1 MQKEAEVILKV
12 NSKQAEEKFRTLE
25 EKAKSLRSKLADAF
39 RSGDT
44 RGIDDINK
52 ELKKV
57 NREIDRM
64 RTNAANIKAAMVR
77 LDQASPKELKRTIR
91 LINDE
96 LNSGRVARGSEEW
109 TAYIAK
115 LKEVKAELAEVNA
128 EMRADDK
135 EKSLLDK
142 IKDGLGNW
150 GLSAATGAAAI
161 TGIVVA
167 GKKALQAYAD
177 MEAEEANVRKFTGM
191 TAEEV
196 AALNEEFKKIDTRTP
211 REELNKLAQEAGRL
225 GKTAPEDVLGFV
237 KAGDQINIA
246 LDDLGENAVLTLS
259 KLTGIF
265 GDEAKYGTEQSLLK
279 VGSVINDLSQNC
291 SASAPY
297 LAEFSSRLGGI
308 AAQSKMSISQVMAF
322 GAVLD
327 TNNLNVEASATAVG
341 QLITAIYK
349 EPAKIAKAAGM
360 DVTKF
365 SQMVKT
371 DMNGALIAL
380 FEQLNKFGGMQN
392 LATVFDS
399 MGTDGAR
406 AIPVLTA
413 LAGHIDEL
421 KAQQEAA
428 SEAFREGTSV
438 SKEAAIQNNT
448 VQAQLDKAKNNIHE
462 LVVSLGEK
470 LWPVMNLCIS
480 GTSMLMRVLS
490 VLVSFIANNKGVI
503 VTLIATIV
511 TYTTVAKASALVTK
525 AWTVATT
532 ACNGVASAFK
542 ASILALRIAYM
553 ELTGQTLKAEAAQR
567 MFAMTTKANPLGLLM
582 AGATAVIGTLITMIQ
597 KINDNRRAAEEAAR
611 EYEEWKRSISNVDD
625 ASAEYAAKELTRLD
639 LLYNAAIDESKSK
652 DERKKAVEQ
661 LQNLYP
667 GYFKNLNSEQISV
680 DSLTQ
685 TYQRLRDSILEAA
698 RARAAADLIY
708 ENQKQIIKLEG
719 ERDAASND
727 RKNASK
733 KRDQIR
739 ARNRDKD
746 RRANNAATSVSGAM
760 AMSGGGSSELYA
772 HESTAAADQAV
783 ASATSRLIKSQRK
796 INELNKANQR
806 LANEYRKSQAFQNQM
821 GVNSGSG
828 SSAGASGGNK
838 PTRGE
843 TDKERQERE
852 KAARQARQAEK
863 EAQREAKEALKKDL
877 DDRKSLYL
885 QAEAENLMLYVTG
898 RQTYA
903 DYLAQKENLD
913 REYADDV
920 IKIHENHN
928 KLDIAAYGQALKTKA
943 DMLRKQQESRRRYSL
958 SYLEKEHEGN
968 TDSITSDYYDPS
980 AREFQN
986 KTILT
991 QRLLQEDLR
1000 YITEKKKLY
1009 SEGSEEWAALERE
1022 YNDRIRQDQLDKMK
1036 ETAEAV
1042 KWYKENFTKESATL
1056 QRETELAMLEQLHA
1070 RGLISEKDYQEAVK
1084 KLKEKYRDEDLENA
1098 QGIKSEFVDILKDMS
1113 EAFAGLLEGF
1123 NWDDLTKLVENA
1135 CALMSAAVSQYTAY
1149 ANAERDLELAKIEK
1163 RYDKEIAAAGKNSK
1177 KKKKLEEQK
1186 EAEVAKVKKKY
1197 NDRAMKVEIAQAIAQ
1212 TALAAI
1218 AAYASGS
1225 KVNVWL
1231 GPVAAALA
1239 LAAGAV
1245 QIATIKKQHEAE
1257 AAGYYEGGFTR
1268 RDPDNRREAGVVHA
1282 NEFVA
1287 NHQAVANPAL
1297 SPVLRLIDTAQRN
1310 NTVGSL
1316 TAADVSNALGQG
1328 AGVSARGAAAMGGTL
1343 DSVVAGGLALAG
1355 EGAIRS
1361 AEAIDRLND
1370 TIADGIE
1377 AKVILDGEDGFHK
1390 KYQHLQKLQNN
1401 PKR

>member
-109 TAYIAK
+109 SAYIAK

-135 EKSLLDK
+135 EESMLDK

-237 KAGDQINIA
+237 KAGDQINVA

-406 AIPVLTA
+406 AIPVFTA
-413 LAGHIDEL
+413 LAGHIGDL

-448 VQAQLDKAKNNIHE
+448 VQAQLDKAKNNLHE

-490 VLVSFIANNKGVI
+490 DLVSFIANNKGI
-503 VTLIATIV
+503 ILTLIATLV
-511 TYTTVAKASALVTK
+511 TYTAVAKASALATK
-525 AWTVATT
+525 AWNVAT
-532 ACNGVASAFK
+532 AAGNGIATAFK
-542 ASILALRIAYM
+542 VSILALRIAYY
-553 ELTGQTLKAEAAQR
+553 ELTSQTLKANAAQR
-567 MFAMTTKANPLGLLM
+567 LFAQTTKANPLGLLM
-582 AGATAVIGTLITMIQ
+582 SAAVAVIGTLITMTQ
-597 KINDNRRAAEEAAR
+597 SFNDSRKAAQEAAK
-611 EYEEWKRSISNVDD
+611 EYEDWKESITNVDA
-625 ASAEYAAKELTRLD
+625 ASGEYSAKELTRLD
-639 LLYNAAIDESKSK
+639 LLYKAATDEKKSK
-652 DERKKAVEQ
+652 DERKKAVQQ

-667 GYFKNLNSEQISV
+667 DYFKNLNIESLSV
-680 DSLTQ
+680 DNLTKD
-685 TYQRLRDSILEAA
+685 YLRLRDSILAAA

-708 ENQKQIIKLEG
+708 ENQKQILQLQG
-719 ERDAASND
+719 ERNDAFED
-727 RKNASK
+727 RKNASAQ
-733 KRDQIR
+733 RDQIR
-739 ARNRDKD
+739 ARNKGKD
-746 RRANNAATSVSGAM
+746 NRASASSSTLTGSI
-760 AMSGGGSSELYA
+760 AMSAGGSAELYA
-772 HESTAAADQAV
+772 HESTAEADRAV
-783 ASATSRLIKSQRK
+783 YWATTKMNEATKK
-796 INELNKANQR
+796 INELNKANQELVR
-806 LANEYRKSQAFQNQM
+806 EYSRSTAFQDQM
-821 GVNSGSG
+821 GLNGNSGTLADAG
-828 SSAGASGGNK
+828 SV
-838 PTRGE
+838 PVRGE
-843 TDKERQERE
+843 TDQDRKARE
-852 KAARQARQAEK
+852 KAAREARKAERD
-863 EAQREAKEALKKDL
+863 AQREAKEALKKDL

-1390 KYQHLQKLQNN
+1390 KYQHFQKLQNN

>member
-77 LDQASPKELKRTIR
+77 LDQATPKELQRVIR
-91 LINDE
+91 LINEE
-96 LNSGRVARGSEEW
+96 LSSGRVKRGSAEW
-109 TAYIAK
+109 DDYVAK
-115 LKEVKAELAEVNA
+115 LKEAKTELQKVKQ
-128 EMRADDK
+128 EMVPDK
-135 EKSLLDK
+135 EETILDK
-142 IKDGLGNW
+142 IKDSLGGLG
-150 GLSAATGAAAI
+150 GKLGGAAAV
-161 TGIVVA
+161 TAVVA
-167 GKKALQAYAD
+167 GAREAIQAYAD

-237 KAGDQINIA
+237 KAGDQINVA

-406 AIPVLTA
+406 AIPVFTA
-413 LAGHIDEL
+413 LAGHIGDL

-448 VQAQLDKAKNNIHE
+448 VQAQLDKAKNNFHE
-462 LVVSLGEK
+462 LTVTLGEK
-470 LWPVMNLCIS
+470 LVPVMNLCIS
-480 GTSMLMRVLS
+480 GTSMLIRVFS
-490 VLVSFIANNKGVI
+490 VLVTFIANNKGI
-503 VTLIATIV
+503 ILTLIATLV
-511 TYTTVAKASALVTK
+511 TYTAVAKASALATK
-525 AWTVATT
+525 AWNVAT
-532 ACNGVASAFK
+532 AAGNGIATAFK
-542 ASILALRIAYM
+542 VSILALRIAYY
-553 ELTGQTLKAEAAQR
+553 ELTSQTLKANAAQR
-567 MFAMTTKANPLGLLM
+567 LFAQTTKANPLGLLM
-582 AGATAVIGTLITMIQ
+582 SAAVAVIGTLITMTQ
-597 KINDNRRAAEEAAR
+597 SFNDSRKAAQEAAK
-611 EYEEWKRSISNVDD
+611 EYEDWKESITNVDA
-625 ASAEYAAKELTRLD
+625 ASGEYSAKELTRLD
-639 LLYNAAIDESKSK
+639 LLYKAATDEKKSK
-652 DERKKAVEQ
+652 DERKKAVQQ

-667 GYFKNLNSEQISV
+667 DYFKNLNIESLSV
-680 DSLTQ
+680 DNLTKD
-685 TYQRLRDSILEAA
+685 YLRLRDSILAAA

-708 ENQKQIIKLEG
+708 ENQKQILQLQG
-719 ERDAASND
+719 ERNDAFED
-727 RKNASK
+727 RKNASAQ
-733 KRDQIR
+733 RDQIR
-739 ARNRDKD
+739 ARNKGKD
-746 RRANNAATSVSGAM
+746 NRASASSSTLAGSI
-760 AMSGGGSSELYA
+760 AMSAGGSAELYA
-772 HESTAAADQAV
+772 HESTAEADRAV
-783 ASATSRLIKSQRK
+783 YWATTRMNEATKK
-796 INELNKANQR
+796 INELNKANQELVR
-806 LANEYRKSQAFQNQM
+806 EYSRSTAFQDQM
-821 GVNSGSG
+821 GLNGNSGTLADAG
-828 SSAGASGGNK
+828 SV
-838 PTRGE
+838 PVRGE
-843 TDKERQERE
+843 TDQERKARE
-852 KAARQARQAEK
+852 KAVREARKAERD
-863 EAQREAKEALKKDL
+863 AQREAKEALKKDL

-1084 KLKEKYRDEDLENA
+1084 KLKKKYRDEDLENA

-1113 EAFAGLLEGF
+1113 EAFAGLLDGF

-1257 AAGYYEGGFTR
+1257 AAGYYEGGFTS
-1268 RDPDNRREAGVVHA
+1268 RDPNNRREVGVVHA

-1390 KYQHLQKLQNN
+1390 KYQHFQKLQNN

>member
-77 LDQASPKELKRTIR
+77 LDQASPRELKRTIR

-109 TAYIAK
+109 SAYIAK

-135 EKSLLDK
+135 EESMLDK

-237 KAGDQINIA
+237 KAGDQINVA

-406 AIPVLTA
+406 AIPVFTA
-413 LAGHIDEL
+413 LAGHIGDL

-448 VQAQLDKAKNNIHE
+448 VQAQLDKAKNNFHE
-462 LVVSLGEK
+462 LTVTLGEK
-470 LWPVMNLCIS
+470 LVPVMNLCIS
-480 GTSMLMRVLS
+480 GTSMLVN
-490 VLVSFIANNKGVI
+490 VVSEIISFAVKYKGAIITLAAAISAYIITVNAAIIKDKAWIAIKASGK
-503 VTLIATIV
+503 LIQAAWTAAVHLGSAAIALFSGRI
-511 TYTTVAKASALVTK
+511 AKARAEWVAFSA
-525 AWTVATT
+525 
-532 ACNGVASAFK
+532 
-542 ASILALRIAYM
+542 
-553 ELTGQTLKAEAAQR
+553 TLKASPWGLVIAGITAVVG
-567 MFAMTTKANPLGLLM
+567 ALITYATKARE
-582 AGATAVIGTLITMIQ
+582 AGSTEKMMGEIRRQATEKIQ
-597 KINDNRRAAEEAAR
+597 D
-611 EYEEWKRSISNVDD
+611 
-625 ASAEYAAKELTRLD
+625 
-639 LLYNAAIDESKSK
+639 
-652 DERKKAVEQ
+652 
-661 LQNLYP
+661 
-667 GYFKNLNSEQISV
+667 
-680 DSLTQ
+680 
-685 TYQRLRDSILEAA
+685 
-698 RARAAADLIY
+698 
-708 ENQKQIIKLEG
+708 QIIKLQNLEAAAKNENLSLEQRQTAINKLNAIVPAYNAHLDKTTGKYIANKKALDDYLASLTHLYEVEG
-719 ERDAASND
+719 AKEKLKELGKQTAEAKIQRVEINKQITAENLRIASDKAHQFNSSTTQGGFMPAAVFQLSNLSSLQ
-727 RKNASK
+727 ASLNQIDNTLADIAK
-733 KRDQIR
+733 KRKTILQAYGEDMQ
-739 ARNRDKD
+739 K
-746 RRANNAATSVSGAM
+746 
-760 AMSGGGSSELYA
+760 
-772 HESTAAADQAV
+772 QAV
-783 ASATSRLIKSQRK
+783 TSDPEPNPDPEIISPGETEAQRK
-796 INELNKANQR
+796 A
-806 LANEYRKSQAFQNQM
+806 
-821 GVNSGSG
+821 
-828 SSAGASGGNK
+828 
-838 PTRGE
+838 
-843 TDKERQERE
+843 RE
-852 KAARQARQAEK
+852 KAVREARKAERD
-863 EAQREAKEALKKDL
+863 AQREAKEALKKDL

-913 REYADDV
+913 REYVDDV

-1070 RGLISEKDYQEAVK
+1070 RELISEKDYQEAVK

-1098 QGIKSEFVDILKDMS
+1098 QGIKSEFEDILKDMS
-1113 EAFAGLLEGF
+1113 EAFADLLEGF

-1390 KYQHLQKLQNN
+1390 KYQHFQKLQNN